1 MQDRRLATD
10 KPRDPPL
17 QLKMNRLCAADEA
30 DGGHPEAP
38 FIEAVTRGLLHSRV
52 IGQAQVIVRR
62 QHHYVAPVVPFHF
75 DAPAL
80 LAFERNFVLESFGFD
95 YLFKLASQR
104 DRKSTRLNSSH
115 L

>member
-10 KPRDPPL
+10 EPRDPSL
-17 QLKMNRLCAADEA
+17 QLKMNRLCAADKA

-38 FIEAVTRGLLHSRV
+38 FIEAVARGLLHSRV
-52 IGQAQVIVRR
+52 IGQAQVIVRG
-62 QHHYVAPVVPFHF
+62 QNHYVAPAFPFHS

-80 LAFERNFVLESFGFD
+80 LAFERDFVLESFGFD

-104 DRKSTRLNSSH
+104 RVKLLRIH
-115 L
+115 